1 MAREPVRPIALEL
14 GGREVPLR
22 VIRSA
27 RRRRTIAMGV
37 TGGEVIVR
45 APMRMSQAEIVAFV
59 RQRPAWVLKR
69 LDAQAPSPVRRFE
82 DGETVPYLGRELPL
96 RVVAAPGRRSSVVL
110 EPGGGGGQVAPAFEG
125 EGRAAKVR
133 GGRAARFTAW
143 YRERATSL
151 FAELVRRWSAALGLT
166 PKAVL
171 VRDQKSRWGSCGPDG
186 TIRFNWR
193 LVLAEPELAEY
204 VVVHELA
211 HLRHKHHQAAFW
223 EEVGRMLP
231 DFSAR
236 RKQLREAGP
245 GLVV

>member
-37 TGGEVIVR
+37 NVGEVIVR

-59 RQRPAWVLKR
+59 RQRRAWVLKR

-96 RVVAAPGRRSSVVL
+96 RVVAVPGRRSSVVL
-110 EPGGGGGQVAPAFEG
+110 EPGGFAVQVPWSFEG
-125 EGRAAKVR
+125 EARAAKVR
-133 GGRAARFTAW
+133 AGLTAW
-143 YRERATSL
+143 YRERANSL
-151 FAELVRRWSAALGLT
+151 FAELVTRWSAASGLT
-166 PKAVL
+166 PKSVL

-193 LVLAEPELAEY
+193 LVLAQPELAEY

-223 EEVGRMLP
+223 EEVARMLP
-231 DFSAR
+231 DHRER
-236 RKQLREAGP
+236 RKRLRLAGP
-245 GLVV
+245 GLAV

>member
-1 MAREPVRPIALEL
+1 MNAPSVRPIALEL

-37 TGGEVIVR
+37 NGGEVIVR

-69 LDAQAPSPVRRFE
+69 LDAQAPVRRFE

-96 RVVAAPGRRSSVVL
+96 RVVAVPGRRSSVVL
-110 EPGGGGGQVAPAFEG
+110 EPGGFAVQVPWSFEG
-125 EGRAAKVR
+125 EARAAKVR
-133 GGRAARFTAW
+133 AVLTAW

-151 FAELVRRWSAALGLT
+151 FGELVTRWSAASGLT
-166 PKAVL
+166 PKSVL

-193 LVLAEPELAEY
+193 LVLAQPELAEY

-223 EEVGRMLP
+223 EEVARMLP
-231 DFSAR
+231 DHRER
-236 RKQLREAGP
+236 RKRLREAGP
-245 GLVV
+245 RLVV